1 MELGVDFRF
10 KEDYKEK
17 KLDKTDTVPIE
28 LLTGPFKGVTYRYL
42 KVAIHELENN
52 TAKLQFEYD
61 ILNAGPYTEVKL
73 RSLPKFTNVLGLILN
88 TLILEIVDSPHGRVD
103 ADRESN
109 SEKPATE

>member
-17 KLDKTDTVPIE
+17 KTDKTDTVPIE
-28 LLTGPFKGVTYRYL
+28 LLTGPFKGVSYRYL
-42 KVAIHELENN
+42 KVAIQELENG

-61 ILNAGPYTEVKL
+61 VLDAGPYTEVKL
-73 RSLPKFTNVLGLILN
+73 RKLPKFSETLGLILN
-88 TLILEIVDSPHGRVD
+88 ILILEIVDTPHGRVD

-109 SEKPATE
+109 TEKPVTE